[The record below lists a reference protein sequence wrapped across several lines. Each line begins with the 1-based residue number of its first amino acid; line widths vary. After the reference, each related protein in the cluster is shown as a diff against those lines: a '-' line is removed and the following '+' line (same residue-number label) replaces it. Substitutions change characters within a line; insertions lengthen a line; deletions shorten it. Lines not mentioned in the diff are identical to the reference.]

1 MRKSKTI
8 GFSLALVATSGLF
21 ILLEGWTKWEFF
33 WHLAA
38 IPLEILIAVFIV
50 EQLLEHREMQAKREQ
65 LMYIKSFM
73 FRSQMRDLFIANFA
87 ALKCPA
93 LTMKQIRRASLAELR
108 EMRRQADAIE
118 YRSLEALEP
127 IIDEYVK
134 AEPVWHS
141 FKERAITYNFE
152 NIFLNMM
159 GILHFIYDVRSFKAK
174 HPQAKFVHEAAKKEE
189 AMKKVWKIVTDG
201 IRLFLDYAIELKEKQ
216 PVIFD
221 EMMAD
226 YELSIRL
233 RESA

>member
-1 MRKSKTI
+1 MRRTKTI

-21 ILLEGWTKWEFF
+21 ILLEGWTKWESF

-50 EQLLEHREMQAKREQ
+50 ERLLERREMQAKREQ

-87 ALKCPA
+87 ALKSPA

-108 EMRRQADAIE
+108 EMRAQADDIE
-118 YRSLEALEP
+118 YRSLEALEAV
-127 IIDEYVK
+127 IDEYVK

-152 NIFLNMM
+152 DIFLTMM

-174 HPQAKFVHEAAKKEE
+174 HPQAMYIHSAARKEE

-201 IRLFLDYAIELKEKQ
+201 VRLFLDYAIELKEKQ
-216 PVIFD
+216 PGILD

>member
-1 MRKSKTI
+1 LRTSKTI

-50 EQLLEHREMQAKREQ
+50 EQLLEHREVRAKREQ

-87 ALKCPA
+87 ALKSPA
-93 LTMKQIRRASLAELR
+93 ITMNSIRRASLAELR
-108 EMRRQADAIE
+108 EMRGQAGDIE

-127 IIDEYVK
+127 VIDEYVK

-152 NIFLNMM
+152 NIFLDMM
-159 GILHFIYDVRSFKAK
+159 AILHFIYDVRSFKAK
-174 HPQAKFVHEAAKKEE
+174 HPQKMFIHEAAKKEE

-201 IRLFLDYAIELKEKQ
+201 IRLFLDYAIELKDKQ
-216 PVIFD
+216 PAIFD